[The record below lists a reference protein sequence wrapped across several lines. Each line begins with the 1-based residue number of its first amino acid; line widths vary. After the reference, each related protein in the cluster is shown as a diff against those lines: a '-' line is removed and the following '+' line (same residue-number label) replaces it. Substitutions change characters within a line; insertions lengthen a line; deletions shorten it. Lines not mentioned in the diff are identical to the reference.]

1 LLVGDLIIPIG
12 NSGEA
17 MKVKF
22 LKVSSFFFFVLVF
35 PTIAFPSE
43 TGIHPQ
49 KAAQYIHA
57 VIEANRTIYSEYI
70 VERME
75 KTVGLK
81 STENWKEENAL
92 PLPAQFLALSSQ
104 IINKKNL
111 GLDYRL
117 LSQWPINPQNK
128 PISEIES
135 AGLTRVSETPNEPY
149 FEIISQKGGQLFKAI
164 FPDKAVTNA
173 CVNCHNNHPNS
184 SKKDFKLGDV
194 MGAISLSIPIGKN
207 SGSKDD
213 INIPPEIVSD
223 YIHSVVEAD
232 RTVYSEIIV
241 NRLQKINIAF
251 ASENWWE
258 EDALLLPAQFL
269 LNASDLIIDRMRNG
283 LDFKLISLWPINRRN
298 GAATKF
304 ERNGLEYVGVHPLRP
319 YIGVSQAVEKS
330 YFQAIYPDFAVT
342 DACVQCHNNHPQ
354 SPKKDFKL
362 GDVMGG
368 VLITIPLKN

>member
-1 LLVGDLIIPIG
+1 
-12 NSGEA
+12 
-17 MKVKF
+17 MKIKF
-22 LKVSSFFFFVLVF
+22 LRVFSFFFFFLSL
-35 PTIAFPSE
+35 PSLTFSHE
-43 TGIHPQ
+43 TGIHPEQ
-49 KAAQYIHA
+49 AAQYIHA

-81 STENWKEENAL
+81 STENWEEKNAL
-92 PLPAQFLALSSQ
+92 PLPAQFLALSSK
-104 IINKKNL
+104 IVNKKDL
-111 GLDYRL
+111 GLNYRL
-117 LSQWPINPQNK
+117 LSKWPINPQNK
-128 PISEIES
+128 PVSEIES
-135 AGLTRVSETPNEPY
+135 VGLTKVSETPNQPY
-149 FEIISQKGGQLFKAI
+149 FEIISQKGGQIFKAI
-164 FPDKAVTNA
+164 FPDKAVTKA
-173 CVNCHNNHPNS
+173 CVDCHNNHPNS
-184 SKKDFKLGDV
+184 PKKDFKLGDV
-194 MGAISLSIPIGKN
+194 MGAISLSIPIAENPGP
-207 SGSKDD
+207 KDD
-213 INIPPEIVSD
+213 INIPPEVVSD
-223 YIHSVVEAD
+223 YIHAVVEAD

-304 ERNGLEYVGVHPLRP
+304 ERKGLEYVDVHPLRP
-319 YIGVSQAVEKS
+319 YIGINQAAEKK

-354 SPKKDFKL
+354 SPKKNFKL

>member
-1 LLVGDLIIPIG
+1 MKINFFRTLI
-12 NSGEA
+12 
-17 MKVKF
+17 
-22 LKVSSFFFFVLVF
+22 FFFFFLGF
-35 PTIAFPSE
+35 SSITFSNE

-81 STENWKEENAL
+81 STENWKEKNAL
-92 PLPAQFLALSSQ
+92 PLPAQFLALSSK
-104 IINKKNL
+104 IVNKKNL

-128 PISEIES
+128 PTSEIES
-135 AGLTRVSETPNEPY
+135 AGLNKVSEAPNEPY
-149 FEIISQKGGQLFKAI
+149 FEIISQKGSRLFKAI
-164 FPDKAVTNA
+164 FPDKAVTKA

-207 SGSKDD
+207 SGGKND

-223 YIHSVVEAD
+223 YIHSVIEAD
-232 RTVYSEIIV
+232 RTVYSETIV
-241 NRLQKINIAF
+241 NRLQKINVAF

-304 ERNGLEYVGVHPLRP
+304 ERKGLEYVDVHPLRP
-319 YIGVSQAVEKS
+319 FIGISQAAEKK

-342 DACVQCHNNHPQ
+342 DACAQCHNNHPQ

>member
-1 LLVGDLIIPIG
+1 MSSKVFRVVSLFFLSFYFFLFFHSSGFANEAGIP
-12 NSGEA
+12 
-17 MKVKF
+17 
-22 LKVSSFFFFVLVF
+22 
-35 PTIAFPSE
+35 
-43 TGIHPQ
+43 PQ
-49 KAAQYIHA
+49 RAAEYIHA

-81 STENWKEENAL
+81 STENWKKENTL
-92 PLPAQFLALSSQ
+92 PLPAQFLALSSK
-104 IINKKNL
+104 IVNKKDL

-117 LSQWPINPQNK
+117 LSQWPINIQNK
-128 PISEIES
+128 AISEIEKV
-135 AGLTRVSETPNEPY
+135 GLAKVSDYPDKPY
-149 FEIISQKGGQLFKAI
+149 FEIVSQKGNRFFKAI
-164 FPDKAVTNA
+164 FPDKAVTKA

-184 SKKDFKLGDV
+184 SKKDFQLGDV
-194 MGAISLSIPIGKN
+194 MGAISLSIPIGKD
-207 SGSKDD
+207 SGGDDD
-213 INIPPEIVSD
+213 INIPPETVSD

-232 RTVYSEIIV
+232 RTVYSETIV

-304 ERNGLEYVGVHPLRP
+304 ERKGLEYVDVHPLRP
-319 YIGVSQAVEKS
+319 YIGINQAAGKK

-342 DACVQCHNNHPQ
+342 DACVQCHNSHPQ

-362 GDVMGG
+362 GNVMGG
-368 VLITIPLKN
+368 ILITIPLKH

>member
-1 LLVGDLIIPIG
+1 
-12 NSGEA
+12 
-17 MKVKF
+17 MKVKLLTVFGLLF
-22 LKVSSFFFFVLVF
+22 LTSCFFLIFPSSVSSN
-35 PTIAFPSE
+35 E

-75 KTVGLK
+75 KVVGLK
-81 STENWKEENAL
+81 STENWEQENAL
-92 PLPAQFLALSSQ
+92 PLPAQFLVLSSK
-104 IINKKNL
+104 IVNSKNL

-117 LSQWPINPQNK
+117 LSQWPINSQNK
-128 PISEIES
+128 PISEIEKS
-135 AGLTRVSETPNEPY
+135 GLSKVSEAPNQPY
-149 FEIISQKGGQLFKAI
+149 FEIVSQKGSRFFKAI
-164 FPDKAVTNA
+164 FPDKAVTKA

-184 SKKDFKLGDV
+184 PKKDFKLGDV
-194 MGAISLSIPIGKN
+194 MGAISLTIPVEN
-207 SGSKDD
+207 YSDSNDN

-223 YIHSVVEAD
+223 YIHAVVEAD
-232 RTVYSEIIV
+232 RTVYSKAIV

-251 ASENWWE
+251 SSENWWE

-304 ERNGLEYVGVHPLRP
+304 ERKGLEYVDIHPLRP
-319 YIGVSQAVEKS
+319 YIGINQAGGGK
-330 YFQAIYPDFAVT
+330 YFQAIYPDFAVSE
-342 DACVQCHNNHPQ
+342 ACVQCHNNHTK
-354 SPKKDFKL
+354 SPKKDFKHN
-362 GDVMGG
+362 DVMGG
-368 VLITIPLKN
+368 ILITIPLPK

>member
-1 LLVGDLIIPIG
+1 LVTV
-12 NSGEA
+12 EA
-17 MKVKF
+17 AMQIKLSLFFPVF
-22 LKVSSFFFFVLVF
+22 VSSFCYSLIVIPPAF
-35 PTIAFPSE
+35 PTES
-43 TGIHPQ
+43 GIRLQ
-49 KAAQYIHA
+49 NAAKYIHS

-81 STENWKEENAL
+81 STENWKQENAL

-104 IINKKNL
+104 IVNGKNL

-117 LSQWPINPQNK
+117 LSQWPINPQNSPK
-128 PISEIES
+128 SEIEKT
-135 AGLTRVSETPNEPY
+135 GLEKVSSSSKTPY
-149 FEIISQKGGQLFKAI
+149 FKIFSNKGDRFFKAI
-164 FPDKAVTNA
+164 FPDIAVTKA

-207 SGSKDD
+207 LGSDEN
-213 INIPPEIVSD
+213 INIPPETVSD
-223 YIHSVVEAD
+223 YIHAIVEAD
-232 RTVYSEIIV
+232 RTVYSELIV
-241 NRLQKINIAF
+241 NRLQKINVAF

-304 ERNGLEYVGVHPLRP
+304 ERKGLEYTVIHPLRP
-319 YIGVSQAVEKS
+319 YIGINQAADKK

-342 DACVQCHNNHPQ
+342 DACVQCHNNHSQ

-368 VLITIPLKN
+368 VLITVPLMN